1 MTVFL
6 TEKSFTGLCSALFYS
21 FTEGIIPDRVFEYG
35 KVSQNFTDNYIVIE
49 NDEEKAER
57 VSKALKKYCGS
68 ETFNYIGV
76 CLLSCEENALKTA
89 FDFAYLTLRERK
101 NVIDRLALKQVS
113 DFLFTVKRVLYERH
127 KFTGFIRFKETA
139 RGILYAPYS
148 PDNDITE
155 LLCPH
160 FVKRLSNVPFI
171 IHDVKRNV
179 AGVSDGRRFTIMK
192 TENQAVLE
200 LSKDEKEWENLWK
213 DYYKAANI
221 KERKNRKQQNNLMP
235 MRYRKFLPETYEI

>member
-21 FTEGIIPDRVFEYG
+21 FTERIIPDRVFELG
-35 KVSQNFTDNYIVIE
+35 KVPQNLTDSYITIE
-49 NDEEKAER
+49 NDDENAER
-57 VSKALKKYCGS
+57 VAKALKKYCKN

-76 CLLSCEENALKTA
+76 CLLSCEQNTLKTA
-89 FDFAYLTLRERK
+89 FDFAHLILRERK
-101 NVIDRLALKQVS
+101 NVIDRLDLQAVS
-113 DFLFTVKRVLYERH
+113 DFLFTVKKVLFERH
-127 KFTGFIRFKETA
+127 RFTGFIRFKETA

-160 FVKRLSNVPFI
+160 FVRRLSGVPFI
-171 IHDVKRNV
+171 IHDIKRNI
-179 AGVSDGRRFTIMK
+179 AGVSDGRHFTIMK

-200 LSKDEKEWENLWK
+200 LSKDEKEWETLWQ

-221 KERKNRKQQNNLMP
+221 KERKNRRQQNNFMP
-235 MRYRKFLPETYEI
+235 LRYRKFL

>member
-1 MTVFL
+1 MTIFL
-6 TEKSFTGLCSALFYS
+6 AEKSFTGLCSALFYS
-21 FTEGIIPDRVFEYG
+21 FTEGIMPDRVFECG
-35 KVSQNFTDNYIVIE
+35 KVSQNLTDSYTVIE

-57 VSKALKKYCGS
+57 VAKALKRYCGR

-76 CLLSCEENALKTA
+76 CLLSCDNNALKTA

-101 NVIDRLALKQVS
+101 SVIDRLALKAVS
-113 DFLFTVKRVLYERH
+113 DFLFTVKTVLNEKHR
-127 KFTGFIRFKETA
+127 FTGFIRFKETA

-160 FVKRLSNVPFI
+160 FVKRLSDVPFI

-192 TENQAVLE
+192 TENQAVLD

-213 DYYKAANI
+213 EYYKAVNI

-235 MRYRKFLPETYEI
+235 MRYRKFLPETYEV